1 MGKFSNAMA
10 GMAKSKTN
18 NAPAAHKAKVQIRR
32 NVMDAIGIVRVFDA
46 FAGDGGM
53 WRAVWSEARH
63 YVGCDLEWYRDAR
76 LAYVADNRRVLRAI
90 DLGEF
95 NTFDLDAYGSP
106 WEQALILADRR
117 PVAAGEK
124 IGLLLTEG
132 SGLKLKMG
140 GFPGA
145 LRMLAGIRA
154 GAVGGGTGASRAELN
169 DRAIAGLAKRM
180 NCNVLNRWEAHGK
193 TGTHMAYI
201 GLVFEGKKI
210 APASEG
216 EG

>member
-18 NAPAAHKAKVQIRR
+18 NNVNAHKAKVQIRR
-32 NVMDAIGIVRVFDA
+32 NVMAAIGIVSVFDA

-53 WRAVWSEARH
+53 WRGVWCEARR

-90 DLGEF
+90 DLREF
-95 NTFDLDAYGSP
+95 NVIDLDAYGSP
-106 WEQALILADRR
+106 WEQALIVADRR
-117 PVAAGEK
+117 PVAPGEK
-124 IGLLLTEG
+124 IGILLTEG

-145 LRMLAGIRA
+145 LRMLAGIRS

-180 NCNVLNRWEAHGK
+180 NCTVLHRWEAHGK
-193 TGTHMAYI
+193 TGTCMAYI
-201 GLVFEGKKI
+201 GLVMQGKEI
-210 APASEG
+210 PQAQA
-216 EG
+216 